1 MGTAADMAADMATA
15 ADMAALASLNPSQ
28 RNAVQR
34 SLAQRLL
41 PIQGPPGTGKTQ
53 VADVI
58 FRVWKSIG
66 VRGPAVGAAPSNVA
80 ADNLALSA
88 EAAPV
93 TGLAAPPATGPSA
106 PSPATTVAERTDAV
120 IGTLEM
126 ACDVR
131 TDDFPWTS
139 KLILVDEAA
148 QATEPMTIQ
157 YRMHPSICSW
167 PSQEFY
173 GGVHSTAS
181 GHRPH
186 ADTHV
191 VLIGDHMQRAP
202 TVLSKAAVLGGTAA
216 SSWGGPKDGDD
227 EDSTFLEDE
236 ERDILR
242 GERSSTAS
250 GHRPHRHRLATPPP
264 EAPGPAA
271 PAATGRAAPRA
282 REKAGDVVES
292 TGGIFWAMPVTIKDG
307 DDEDST
313 FLEDEERDISF
324 GELDL
329 PRL

>member
-1 MGTAADMAADMATA
+1 
-15 ADMAALASLNPSQ
+15 
-28 RNAVQR
+28 
-34 SLAQRLL
+34 
-41 PIQGPPGTGKTQ
+41 
-53 VADVI
+53 
-58 FRVWKSIG
+58 
-66 VRGPAVGAAPSNVA
+66 
-80 ADNLALSA
+80 
-88 EAAPV
+88 
-93 TGLAAPPATGPSA
+93 
-106 PSPATTVAERTDAV
+106 
-120 IGTLEM
+120 LEM

-313 FLEDEERDISF
+313 FLEDEERDILR
-324 GELDL
+324 GERSSTASGHRPHSHRLATPPPEAPGPAAPAATGQAA
-329 PRL
+329 PRRPSKIIDSRFDKRRCDRAICCDGCRYWYRGNAVGAFCHTRGMPTTLFRRAAWERGEWDATWYCIECEQGRR